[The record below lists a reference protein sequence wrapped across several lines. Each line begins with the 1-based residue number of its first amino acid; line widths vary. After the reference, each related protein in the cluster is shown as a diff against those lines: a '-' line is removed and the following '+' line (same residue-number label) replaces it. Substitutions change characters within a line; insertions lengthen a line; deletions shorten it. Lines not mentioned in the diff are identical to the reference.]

1 MLWNQFKAMI
11 AQKMSAHF
19 LCNMWLFKAFLE
31 PFHSTIELINSFYHT
46 SKKIER
52 SINGSNFHTIWSFAP
67 ITLGSSTT
75 SNLLFFL
82 MFLNWALNALK
93 SIYSYNCTKNERS
106 FFVQYLTLETFH
118 EKKGKNQS
126 NYIALESI
134 IPSKFNSTPPLFTH
148 SAIVLAECVRRNKKE
163 KR

>member
-1 MLWNQFKAMI
+1 MI
-11 AQKMSAHF
+11 
-19 LCNMWLFKAFLE
+19 
-31 PFHSTIELINSFYHT
+31 
-46 SKKIER
+46 IER
-52 SINGSNFHTIWSFAP
+52 SNLFKDLNLTGIVWEFDPHTFEI
-67 ITLGSSTT
+67 
-75 SNLLFFL
+75 
-82 MFLNWALNALK
+82 

-148 SAIVLAECVRRNKKE
+148 SAIALAECVRRNKKE
-163 KR
+163 